1 MRPAA
6 VGFHCPDD
14 AAEAARGVR
23 QPRTAAGGALP
34 ERPGLV
40 TMVLIGLNLLAF
52 LPYLAGAAPVEEQLV
67 AWGAMLGSEANFGE
81 PGVVPGVAQ
90 GAYWRLVT
98 SAFLHAG
105 LLHIAFNMYA
115 LYLFGPMLER
125 ILGSV
130 RFLALYLVC
139 AVSGSVMAYWFSG
152 PLTPTL
158 GASGAVFGLFG
169 AALVL
174 LYQRG
179 QDVSFLLILLVFN
192 VVLSFRDGV
201 SWQGHFGGLLAGL
214 LIGAVVAYTPRAR
227 RNPAQIGLYAVLVTG
242 LAVATLA
249 RTLALT

>member
-14 AAEAARGVR
+14 AAEASRGVR

-34 ERPGLV
+34 DRPGMV

-52 LPYLAGAAPVEEQLV
+52 LPELTGGALKEQLV
-67 AWGAMLGSEANFGE
+67 AWGAMLGSEANFVE
-81 PGVVPGVAQ
+81 AGVVPGVAQ

-125 ILGSV
+125 LLGSL

-192 VVLSFRDGV
+192 VVLSFRPGV

-227 RNPAQIGLYAVLVTG
+227 RNAAQIGLYAVLIAG
-242 LAVATLA
+242 LAAATVA

>member
-1 MRPAA
+1 
-6 VGFHCPDD
+6 
-14 AAEAARGVR
+14 
-23 QPRTAAGGALP
+23 
-34 ERPGLV
+34 
-40 TMVLIGLNLLAF
+40 MVLIGLNLLAF
-52 LPYLAGAAPVEEQLV
+52 VPALMGGALEDQLF
-67 AWGAMLGSEANFGE
+67 AWGAMLGSEADFGAA
-81 PGVVPGVAQ
+81 GVVPGVAQ
-90 GAYWRLVT
+90 GGYWRLMS

-115 LYLFGPMLER
+115 LYLFGPTLER
-125 ILGSV
+125 ILGSF

-139 AVSGSVMAYWFSG
+139 AVSGSVMAYWFTG

-179 QDVSFLLILLVFN
+179 QDVSFLLLLLVFN
-192 VVLSFRDGV
+192 VVLSFRPGV

-227 RNPAQIGLYAVLVTG
+227 RNAAQIAVYTVLVAG
-242 LAVATLA
+242 LAAATVV
-249 RTLALT
+249 RTMMLT

>member
-14 AAEAARGVR
+14 AADASRGVR
-23 QPRTAAGGALP
+23 QPRTTAGGAVP
-34 ERPGLV
+34 SRPGLV
-40 TMVLIGLNLLAF
+40 TMVLLGLNLLAF
-52 LPYLAGAAPVEEQLV
+52 LPSLTGGVVQDVVY
-67 AWGAMLGSEANFGE
+67 AWGVMLGSEADFGQ

-98 SAFLHAG
+98 SAFLHANP
-105 LLHIAFNMYA
+105 LHIAFNMYA

-125 ILGSV
+125 MLGSV
-130 RFLALYLVC
+130 RFLALYLTC

-174 LYQRG
+174 LYKRG
-179 QDVSFLLILLVFN
+179 EDVSFLLLLLGLN
-192 VVLSFRDGV
+192 VVLSFRPQV

-214 LIGAVVAYTPRAR
+214 LIGAVVAYAPRAR
-227 RNPAQIGLYAVLVTG
+227 RNLAQMAVYTVLV
-242 LAVATLA
+242 LAMAAAVVA